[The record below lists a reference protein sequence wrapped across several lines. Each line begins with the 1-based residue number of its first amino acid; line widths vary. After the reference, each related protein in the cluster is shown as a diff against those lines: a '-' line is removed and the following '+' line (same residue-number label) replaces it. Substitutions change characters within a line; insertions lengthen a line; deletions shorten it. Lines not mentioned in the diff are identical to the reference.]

1 MPYLKILS
9 GILIK
14 LELTAFSNN
23 FNKVRIC
30 VILDGRRSDDCVYK
44 QMFNHLDFFFPKR
57 KTLFSFKSVT
67 WG

>member
-14 LELTAFSNN
+14 IELTAFSNN

-44 QMFNHLDFFFPKR
+44 QMFNKL
-57 KTLFSFKSVT
+57 S
-67 WG
+67 